1 MLLSKGVRKLTIA
14 GDPNYLIHYGVLG
27 MKWGVRKR
35 SSSGNGGGSGKIKKF
50 AKNRAK
56 KYVKKRE
63 QKTKELQNTT
73 DRFGVAGVAVGRYL
87 GYAGS
92 HSLRAGLANVINMSA
107 NAYIATNSSKYH
119 IAKGVDFAR
128 RASITA
134 LSIKDTADKINSFA
148 DVGRAYIYASNK
160 KSK

>member
-1 MLLSKGVRKLTIA
+1 M
-14 GDPNYLIHYGVLG
+14 
-27 MKWGVRKR
+27 
-35 SSSGNGGGSGKIKKF
+35 
-50 AKNRAK
+50 
-56 KYVKKRE
+56 
-63 QKTKELQNTT
+63 QNTT

-87 GYAGS
+87 SYAGS

-107 NAYIATNSSKYH
+107 NAYIAANSSKYY

-134 LSIKDTADKINSFA
+134 LSIKDTVDKINSFA
-148 DVGRAYIYASNK
+148 DVGRAYVYASNK

>member
-1 MLLSKGVRKLTIA
+1 MVITANANIDQNCLV
-14 GDPNYLIHYGVLG
+14 HYGVLG
-27 MKWGVRKR
+27 MKWGVRK
-35 SSSGNGGGSGKIKKF
+35 SSSGGSGGGSGKIKKF
-50 AKNRAK
+50 AKDRAK

-73 DRFGVAGVAVGRYL
+73 DRYGVAGVAVGRYL

-107 NAYIATNSSKYH
+107 NAYITASGYNYH
-119 IAKGVDFAR
+119 IARGVDFAR

-148 DVGRAYIYASNK
+148 DVGRAVIYSSNK
-160 KSK
+160 KKSNKE

>member
-1 MLLSKGVRKLTIA
+1 MTIT
-14 GDPNYLIHYGVLG
+14 GDPNYLAHYGVLG

-35 SSSGNGGGSGKIKKF
+35 SSGGSGGGSSKIKKF
-50 AKNRAK
+50 AKNRAEKYAEK
-56 KYVKKRE
+56 KK
-63 QKTKELQNTT
+63 QKNEELQKRT
-73 DRFGVAGVAVGRYL
+73 DRFSVAGVAIGNYL

-128 RASITA
+128 RASISA
-134 LSIKDTADKINSFA
+134 LSIKDTADKINGFA
-148 DVGRAYIYASNK
+148 EIGKAYVYASNK
-160 KSK
+160 KANKE

>member
-1 MLLSKGVRKLTIA
+1 MVITANANI
-14 GDPNYLIHYGVLG
+14 DQNYLAHYGVMG
-27 MKWGVRKR
+27 MKWGVRK
-35 SSSGNGGGSGKIKKF
+35 SSSGGSGGGSGKIKKF
-50 AKNRAK
+50 AKNRAE

-73 DRFGVAGVAVGRYL
+73 DRYGVAGVAVGRYL

-107 NAYIATNSSKYH
+107 NAYIASSGSNYR
-119 IAKGVDFAR
+119 IARGVDFAR

-148 DVGRAYIYASNK
+148 DVGRAVIYSSNK
-160 KSK
+160 KKSNKE

>member
-1 MLLSKGVRKLTIA
+1 MIITANANI
-14 GDPNYLIHYGVLG
+14 DQNYLAHYGVLG

-35 SSSGNGGGSGKIKKF
+35 SPSGNGGSSGKIKKF
-50 AKNRAK
+50 VKNRAK

-63 QKTKELQNTT
+63 QKTKELQNIT

-87 GYAGS
+87 GYTGN
-92 HSLRAGLANVINMSA
+92 HSLRVGLANVINMSA
-107 NAYIATNSSKYH
+107 NAYIATNRSKYH

-134 LSIKDTADKINSFA
+134 LSIKDTADKINAFA
-148 DVGRAYIYASNK
+148 DVGRAYVYASNK